1 MKRLFG
7 PVFIVAGI
15 LHFVIPRT
23 YEAIV
28 PDYLPAKRELVYASG
43 AAEIVGGAAA
53 LAPRSRRWA
62 SWLNIA
68 TLAAVFPANLHM
80 ALHPERYRQI
90 PGGRPALLARLPLQA
105 LIIAWAW
112 AARS

>member
-1 MKRLFG
+1 VKRLFG

-53 LAPRSRRWA
+53 LAPRS
-62 SWLNIA
+62 
-68 TLAAVFPANLHM
+68 
-80 ALHPERYRQI
+80 
-90 PGGRPALLARLPLQA
+90 
-105 LIIAWAW
+105 
-112 AARS
+112 

>member
-53 LAPRSRRWA
+53 LAPRS
-62 SWLNIA
+62 
-68 TLAAVFPANLHM
+68 
-80 ALHPERYRQI
+80 
-90 PGGRPALLARLPLQA
+90 
-105 LIIAWAW
+105 
-112 AARS
+112 